1 MRDFTYLI
9 YDSSRVDCSS
19 TALNWKAQ
27 QLKAQTSLIAFHN
40 FLFHFS
46 NNPTTR
52 EAFINRA
59 SRFLQDFYKNLIAYT
74 SKKQPFLLIGPLWSD
89 FRWLATTIRS
99 RDLDFLHHSLPQFPI
114 LAAPCPDPLMG
125 ISKVQKFSIL
135 LRLPSRD
142 SVVWPL
148 FFYFVVGLSW

>member
-40 FLFHFS
+40 FVFTFQTIPQPAKHS
-46 NNPTTR
+46 SI
-52 EAFINRA
+52 E
-59 SRFLQDFYKNLIAYT
+59 LQDFYKNLISYT

-89 FRWLATTIRS
+89 FKWLGTTIRS

-125 ISKVQKFSIL
+125 ISKVKKISIL

-142 SVVWPL
+142 FVVWLL